1 MTALL
6 DLDTLIANKIADAAE
21 RPAELQDLLSCL
33 VAGVGLAIA
42 MAADGNARTANGLC
56 ERASINLFEV
66 AAANADIAAAARGR
80 A

>member
-33 VAGVGLAIA
+33 VAGIGLAIA
-42 MAADGNARTANGLC
+42 MAADGNARTANDLC

-66 AAANADIAAAARGR
+66 AAANSSVVAEARGR